1 MSVALA
7 EAKSVDRLSLEI
19 PPDPAHI
26 LTARLFARGVA
37 RSLELDD
44 EVADV
49 LQLAL
54 TEICSEAIER
64 RRGGRIVIDVLP
76 DSDPIRVT
84 VVAGGVRGDQ
94 PSRPSI
100 EATYRRTLIEALV
113 PGVTFLDQQDRLT
126 VTFTL

>member
-1 MSVALA
+1 MSLA
-7 EAKSVDRLSLEI
+7 ETTPDERLSLEI

-26 LTARLFARGVA
+26 LTARLFAGGVA

-54 TEICSEAIER
+54 TEICSEAIG
-64 RRGGRIVIDVLP
+64 RGAGRRIVIDVLP

-84 VVAGGVRGDQ
+84 IVAGGVGGDQ
-94 PSRPSI
+94 TSRPPI
-100 EATYRRTLIEALV
+100 EATFRRTLIEALV
-113 PGVTFLDQQDRLT
+113 PGVTFDEQEDRLT
-126 VTFTL
+126 VVFTL

>member
-1 MSVALA
+1 VSLD
-7 EAKSVDRLSLEI
+7 ETTSVDRLSLEI

-26 LTARLFARGVA
+26 LTARLFAGGVA

-64 RRGGRIVIDVLP
+64 RAGGRIVIDVSP
-76 DSDPIRVT
+76 DSDPIRVMI
-84 VVAGGVRGDQ
+84 VAGGVRGDQ
-94 PSRPSI
+94 TSPPI
-100 EATYRRTLIEALV
+100 EATFRRTLIEALV
-113 PGVTFLDQQDRLT
+113 PGVTFDEQQDRLT

>member
-1 MSVALA
+1 MSLGETTSA
-7 EAKSVDRLSLEI
+7 ERLSLEI

-26 LTARLFARGVA
+26 LTARLFAGGVA

-54 TEICSEAIER
+54 SEICSEAIER
-64 RRGGRIVIDVLP
+64 RTGGRIVIDVSP

-84 VVAGGVRGDQ
+84 VVAGGIRGDQ
-94 PSRPSI
+94 PSRPPI

-113 PGVTFLDQQDRLT
+113 PGVMFDEEQDRLT